1 MYQHSFVE
9 ECNWIHSFFD
19 KNQINTFLVQFGKQI
34 EEPHHKLN
42 LLKIVLNL
50 LLNLNL
56 LVDSFSKSYND
67 TNFEQ
72 FE

>member
-9 ECNWIHSFFD
+9 ECNWIHSFFV
-19 KNQINTFLVQFGKQI
+19 KNQINTFPVQFGKQI
-34 EEPHHKLN
+34 EEPHKLN

-56 LVDSFSKSYND
+56 LVDSFSKSYNN